1 MEIIDTRVKY
11 SIDSTHLII
20 PKFRLIV
27 KKIMKKKLLLFVFS
41 FLIFLT
47 ANSCKRTAFEKETNK
62 EVILASFTVLADIIE
77 NVAKDEFVVKSITK
91 PGVEVHGYQPT
102 PSDLI
107 KASKAFVFIDNGF
120 GFELWAEKFVSNL
133 QIKRVTISNRLEP
146 IFISEDFY
154 KGKPNPHAW
163 ISPKR
168 GMIYVD
174 VIVDSLSEL
183 KPSEAES
190 FKNNGQIY
198 KNKIAKIDK
207 DFSLFINNLEKN
219 NRYLVT
225 CEGAF
230 SYLTNDYGLKEA
242 YLWPVN
248 AESQITP
255 KRMARTISLV
265 KNKNIPSVFCESTV
279 SNESQ
284 MVVASETGAKFGGD
298 LFVDSLSQDNKSA
311 NTYLK
316 MLQHNLTLIKKGLN

>member
-1 MEIIDTRVKY
+1 
-11 SIDSTHLII
+11 
-20 PKFRLIV
+20 
-27 KKIMKKKLLLFVFS
+27 MKKKLLLFVFS

-47 ANSCKRTAFEKETNK
+47 ANSCKRNAFEKETNK

-133 QIKRVTISNRLEP
+133 QINRVTISNRLEP

-174 VIVDSLSEL
+174 VIVDYLSEL

-198 KNKIAKIDK
+198 KNKIAKIDE

-284 MVVASETGAKFGGD
+284 MVVARATGAKFGGD

>member
-1 MEIIDTRVKY
+1 
-11 SIDSTHLII
+11 
-20 PKFRLIV
+20 
-27 KKIMKKKLLLFVFS
+27 MKKKLLLFVFS

-47 ANSCKRTAFEKETNK
+47 ANSCKRNAFEKETNK

-133 QIKRVTISNRLEP
+133 QINRVTISNRLEP

-154 KGKPNPHAW
+154 KSKPNPHAW

-174 VIVDSLSEL
+174 VIVDYLSEL

-198 KNKIAKIDK
+198 KNKIAKIDE

-255 KRMARTISLV
+255 KRMVRTISLV

>member
-1 MEIIDTRVKY
+1 
-11 SIDSTHLII
+11 
-20 PKFRLIV
+20 
-27 KKIMKKKLLLFVFS
+27 MKKKLLLFVFS

-230 SYLTNDYGLKEA
+230 SYLINDYGLKEA

-311 NTYLK
+311 STYLK

>member
-1 MEIIDTRVKY
+1 MEITDTRVKK
-11 SIDSTHLII
+11 SIDSTHLTI
-20 PKFRLIV
+20 PNFRFAV
-27 KKIMKKKLLLFVFS
+27 KTFMKKKFLLFVFS
-41 FLIFLT
+41 SLICLS
-47 ANSCKRTAFEKETNK
+47 ANSCKRTSFEKETNK

-174 VIVDSLSEL
+174 IIVDSLSEL

-265 KNKNIPSVFCESTV
+265 KNKKIPSVFCESTV

-284 MVVASETGAKFGGD
+284 MVVASETGANFQGD
-298 LFVDSLSQDNKSA
+298 LFVDSLSQDDESV

>member
-1 MEIIDTRVKY
+1 
-11 SIDSTHLII
+11 
-20 PKFRLIV
+20 
-27 KKIMKKKLLLFVFS
+27 MKKKLLLFVFS

-183 KPSEAES
+183 KPLEAES

>member
-1 MEIIDTRVKY
+1 
-11 SIDSTHLII
+11 
-20 PKFRLIV
+20 
-27 KKIMKKKLLLFVFS
+27 MKKKLLLFLFS
-41 FLIFLT
+41 FLIGIS

>member
-1 MEIIDTRVKY
+1 
-11 SIDSTHLII
+11 
-20 PKFRLIV
+20 
-27 KKIMKKKLLLFVFS
+27 MKKKLLLFVFS

-47 ANSCKRTAFEKETNK
+47 ANSCKRNAFEKETNK

-77 NVAKDEFVVKSITK
+77 NVAKDEFVVKSIIK

-133 QIKRVTISNRLEP
+133 QINRVTISNRLEP

-154 KGKPNPHAW
+154 KSKPNPHAW

-174 VIVDSLSEL
+174 VIVDYLSEL

-198 KNKIAKIDK
+198 KNKIAKIDE

-284 MVVASETGAKFGGD
+284 MVVARATGAKFGGD
-298 LFVDSLSQDNKSA
+298 LFVDSISQDNKSA

>member
-1 MEIIDTRVKY
+1 
-11 SIDSTHLII
+11 
-20 PKFRLIV
+20 
-27 KKIMKKKLLLFVFS
+27 MKKKLLLFVFS

-47 ANSCKRTAFEKETNK
+47 TNSCKRTSFEKETNK

-133 QIKRVTISNRLEP
+133 QINRVTISNRLEP

-298 LFVDSLSQDNKSA
+298 LFVDSISQDNKSA

>member
-1 MEIIDTRVKY
+1 
-11 SIDSTHLII
+11 
-20 PKFRLIV
+20 
-27 KKIMKKKLLLFVFS
+27 MKKKLFLFVFS

-47 ANSCKRTAFEKETNK
+47 TNSCKRTSFEKETNK

-146 IFISEDFY
+146 IFINEDFY

-298 LFVDSLSQDNKSA
+298 LFVDSLSQNNKSA

-316 MLQHNLTLIKKGLN
+316 MLQHNLILIKKGLN

>member
-1 MEIIDTRVKY
+1 
-11 SIDSTHLII
+11 
-20 PKFRLIV
+20 
-27 KKIMKKKLLLFVFS
+27 MKKKLLLFVFS

-47 ANSCKRTAFEKETNK
+47 ANSCKRNAFEKETNK

-133 QIKRVTISNRLEP
+133 QINRVTISNRLEP

-174 VIVDSLSEL
+174 VIVDYLSEL

-198 KNKIAKIDK
+198 KNKIAKIDE

>member
-1 MEIIDTRVKY
+1 
-11 SIDSTHLII
+11 
-20 PKFRLIV
+20 
-27 KKIMKKKLLLFVFS
+27 MKKKLLLFVFS

-133 QIKRVTISNRLEP
+133 KIKRVTISNRLEP

>member
-1 MEIIDTRVKY
+1 
-11 SIDSTHLII
+11 
-20 PKFRLIV
+20 
-27 KKIMKKKLLLFVFS
+27 MKKKLLLFVFS

-47 ANSCKRTAFEKETNK
+47 ANSCKRNAFEKETNK

-133 QIKRVTISNRLEP
+133 QINRVTISNRLEP

-154 KGKPNPHAW
+154 KSKPNPHAW

-174 VIVDSLSEL
+174 VIVDYLSEL

-198 KNKIAKIDK
+198 KNKIAKIDE

-298 LFVDSLSQDNKSA
+298 LFVDSISQDNKSA

>member
-1 MEIIDTRVKY
+1 
-11 SIDSTHLII
+11 
-20 PKFRLIV
+20 
-27 KKIMKKKLLLFVFS
+27 MKKKLLLFVFS

-47 ANSCKRTAFEKETNK
+47 TNSCKRTSFEKETNK

-133 QIKRVTISNRLEP
+133 QINRVTISNRLEP

>member
-1 MEIIDTRVKY
+1 M
-11 SIDSTHLII
+11 
-20 PKFRLIV
+20 
-27 KKIMKKKLLLFVFS
+27 
-41 FLIFLT
+41 
-47 ANSCKRTAFEKETNK
+47 
-62 EVILASFTVLADIIE
+62 ASFTVLADIIE
-77 NVAKDEFVVKSITK
+77 NVAKDEFVVKSIIK

-154 KGKPNPHAW
+154 KDKPNPHAW

-174 VIVDSLSEL
+174 VIVDYLSEL

-198 KNKIAKIDK
+198 KNKIAKLDK